1 MHEATAMRQ
10 PFAIV
15 TDPMGFL
22 IELVGDLLFDRILR
36 RKRER
41 K

>member
-1 MHEATAMRQ
+1 MRQ
-10 PFAIV
+10 PFATV
-15 TDPMGFL
+15 PELMGFL
-22 IELVGDLLFDRILR
+22 IELVGELLLDWILR